1 MRPNPVLQA
10 NYSYKF
16 SFDIFVLEFPT
27 FITVELLLMVQKNSL
42 QLFVAACTVNSEK
55 LNLL

>member
-16 SFDIFVLEFPT
+16 SFDIFVSEFPT

>member
-1 MRPNPVLQA
+1 MRPSPVLHA
-10 NYSYKF
+10 NYYFKC
-16 SFDIFVLEFPT
+16 SFDTFLSELHT

-55 LNLL
+55 LNIL